1 MSVPNSAGREAH
13 PAVKAFM
20 ARQGMTAQDLRTD
33 GRLTLTIDEKY
44 RVHLHTA
51 SHNRVAL
58 TAKLMS
64 LDGRR
69 TGAVDDALARLTS
82 LAAGKL
88 QRHGS
93 SLCLD
98 ERQHTLMLQQT
109 LPANADAKEVEAA
122 LADFATVLPFWTNAC
137 ADEASMM
144 RN

>member
-1 MSVPNSAGREAH
+1 
-13 PAVKAFM
+13 
-20 ARQGMTAQDLRTD
+20 
-33 GRLTLTIDEKY
+33 
-44 RVHLHTA
+44 
-51 SHNRVAL
+51 
-58 TAKLMS
+58 
-64 LDGRR
+64 
-69 TGAVDDALARLTS
+69 VDDALARLTS

-109 LPANADAKEVEAA
+109 LPANADAKEVETA